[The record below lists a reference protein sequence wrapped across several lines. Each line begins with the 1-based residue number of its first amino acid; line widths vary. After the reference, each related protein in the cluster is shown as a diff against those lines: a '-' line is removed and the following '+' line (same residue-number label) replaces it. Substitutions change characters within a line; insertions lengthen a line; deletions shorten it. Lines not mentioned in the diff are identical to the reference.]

1 MCERVPGLGGSK
13 CKVRGNTHGL
23 VPQQRKHIVHY
34 SPSEWC
40 HGMWQKAVECGDERA
55 AKDYLEMYNLWVS
68 RNQ

>member
-1 MCERVPGLGGSK
+1 MHC
-13 CKVRGNTHGL
+13 
-23 VPQQRKHIVHY
+23 

-40 HGMWQKAVECGDERA
+40 HGMWQKAVERGDESS